1 MDLELV
7 TGVDR
12 SAILSL
18 LPVNSLKAQKRI
30 AHSLEDM
37 LIEGMIA
44 DAYDHF
50 DGRDGWFRRAVLPQ
64 TWRYYRSSFATE
76 FEIPLPP
83 LQSITSIAYRDDA
96 GSWVT
101 VAADTYEAI
110 PGNLFGKVVL
120 ALGKSWPSVTKR
132 ARAVR
137 IEFVAGYP
145 ADKVPGGITRSIA
158 LLAGSLYEHREAD
171 FEDTKVSVVS
181 RKIEYGI
188 DHIGG
193 RYKIPNDLY
202 DIFGD
207 DE

>member
-7 TGVDR
+7 TGVER
-12 SAILSL
+12 SAKLAL
-18 LPVNSLKAQKRI
+18 LPVSTFKAQKRI

-37 LIEGMIA
+37 LIEGMIC

-50 DGRDGWFRRAVLPQ
+50 DGRDGWFRRAILPQ
-64 TWRYYRSSFATE
+64 TWRYYRSCFADE

-83 LQSITSIAYRDDA
+83 LQSISSIAYRDDA
-96 GSWVT
+96 GTWQT

-110 PGNLFGKVVL
+110 PGGLFGKVVL
-120 ALGKSWPSVTKR
+120 ALGKSWPTITSR

-137 IEFVAGYP
+137 IQFVAGYA
-145 ADKVPGGITRSIA
+145 ADNVPGGITRSIS

-188 DHIGG
+188 EHIGG
-193 RYKIPNDLY
+193 RYQIPNDLY
-202 DIFGD
+202 DVFGD
-207 DE
+207 DA